1 MTTKLQ
7 QAADI
12 LAKLLP
18 HPSIETSRIKGL
30 TLFRIES
37 TSPDF
42 IYVTKPTASFILQG
56 SKQTI
61 AGGITTIFSAGQYLV
76 IGGCMP
82 GHCTILPPC
91 ESTPFLCV
99 SIDLDPSLLSRIY
112 MELPEET
119 MPTNSPAV
127 LEGRISEKMQDTLL
141 RLMLAAADPT
151 AAKFLGPLA
160 LEEMHYLLATGDLS
174 SCLRAL
180 SEANTFPNRILKVVN
195 DIQLHCEVPLDL
207 KGIAQRIGM
216 SLSVFHRKFKETTGL
231 SPIQF
236 QKQLRLFCA
245 QDRMLTQGMRVSQA
259 AISVGYDNLS
269 QFSREY
275 TRQFGLPPLK
285 DVQQR
290 RKKLLAFASN
300 AQQER
305 RVG

>member
-1 MTTKLQ
+1 MTNKLQ

-12 LAKLLP
+12 LSLLLP
-18 HPSIETSRIKGL
+18 QAAIRASCIPGL
-30 TLFRIES
+30 TLFRCES

-61 AGGITTIFSAGQYLV
+61 AGGITTVFSAGQYLV

-91 ESTPFLCV
+91 ENTPFLCI
-99 SIDLDPSLLSRIY
+99 SIDLDPSYLSRIY
-112 MELPEET
+112 MEQPGESLPA
-119 MPTNSPAV
+119 NCPAV
-127 LEGRISEKMQDTLL
+127 LEGVISDKMEDALF
-141 RLMLAAADPT
+141 RLMQAAADPA
-151 AAKFLGPLA
+151 AAKFLGPLVIK
-160 LEEMHYLLATGDLS
+160 EIHYLLATGDLAS
-174 SCLRAL
+174 SLRSL
-180 SEANTFPNRILKVVN
+180 SEANTIPNRILKVVN
-195 DIQLHCEVPLDL
+195 DIRQHCELPLDL
-207 KGIAQRIGM
+207 KEVAQRIGM

-236 QKQLRLFCA
+236 QKQLRLYCA
-245 QDRMLTQGMRVSQA
+245 QDRMLSHGMRVSQA
-259 AISVGYDNLS
+259 AASVGYDNLS

-300 AQQER
+300 ASQESR
-305 RVG
+305 AI